1 MSSRRT
7 PSGRAGTLTAPA
19 PARPALAPPR
29 LQLLA
34 PPRMGRRV
42 RLLGLPIDVVT
53 HEGAI
58 ARIVAGARAGRG
70 GVVVTPNLDQLR
82 LHQAR
87 PELRPL
93 YEDAELV
100 VADGM
105 PIVWACALQG
115 TPLPER
121 VAGSDLTVSLAAA
134 AERTGLT
141 IYLLGGPP
149 GTADRAARTLSTI
162 HPALRVAGTSCPPI
176 GFEHDLGEM
185 LRVERDLLAARPDLV
200 LMGLSFPKSLLLSAH
215 MRDLLPRAWF
225 LGIGVSLSFVTGDV
239 RRAPP
244 WMRRA
249 GLEWAH
255 RMIQEPGHLARR
267 YLIDDLPFLRLLM
280 THALRQRLAARH
292 RHPTR

>member
-1 MSSRRT
+1 MSSRTHPSPPAGGAATLAGAT
-7 PSGRAGTLTAPA
+7 PT
-19 PARPALAPPR
+19 ALAPPR
-29 LQLLA
+29 LALVG
-34 PPRMGRRV
+34 PPRAGRRV

-53 HEGAI
+53 HEQAL
-58 ARIVAGARAGRG
+58 ARIVAAARAGRG

-82 LHQAR
+82 LYRAR

-115 TPLPER
+115 TPLPQR
-121 VAGSDLTVSLAAA
+121 VAGSDLTVSVAAA
-134 AERTGLT
+134 AERAGLA

-149 GTADRAARTLSTI
+149 GTADRAAATLRAR
-162 HPALRVAGTSCPPI
+162 HPRLHIAGTACPPM
-176 GFEHDLGEM
+176 GFERDLGEM
-185 LRVERDLLAARPDLV
+185 VRLENALTAARPDLV
-200 LMGLSFPKSLLLSAH
+200 LMGLSFPKSLLLSAR
-215 MRDLLPRAWF
+215 MRELLPGAWF
-225 LGIGVSLSFVTGDV
+225 LGIGVSLSFVAGEV

-267 YLIDDLPFLRLLM
+267 YLIDDLPFLRVLM
-280 THALRQRLAARH
+280 THAVRRRLAARH
-292 RHPTR
+292 RDHP